1 VEQLTATEADIKLVT
16 EQSCDVP
23 VGKAI
28 FYPVIKGSPLY
39 FFCADARHAVNTR
52 KLAAAVIEPDSS
64 SIENGINDLI
74 GPCGRPDTTGNMDN
88 RASTV
93 CPNYNTYAWSSCDQR
108 YILKRPI
115 NESV

>member
-1 VEQLTATEADIKLVT
+1 MEQLTATEADIKLVT
-16 EQSCDVP
+16 EQFCDVP

-52 KLAAAVIEPDSS
+52 KLTAAVIEPDSS

-74 GPCGRPDTTGNMDN
+74 GPCGRPDTTGHMDN